1 MAAIALSCLL
11 PWQFLGVLAA
21 YYVVTLAYSFKLK
34 RVVMIDVLVLAGLYT
49 VRIVAGAAAAAI
61 PLSFWLLMFSIFIF
75 LSLAI
80 VKRYAELY
88 VMREKGK
95 LTASGRGYQ
104 VADLSILQNLG
115 TASGYISI
123 LVLALYV
130 NLARHCCHVWSSQSG
145 LGAGAGHAVLDQP
158 HLDGNPSRQYA

>member
-1 MAAIALSCLL
+1 MAPGLARGCHCVVQFVALAV
-11 PWQFLGVLAA
+11 PGVLAA
-21 YYVVTLAYSFKLK
+21 YYVVTLAYNFKLK

-88 VMREKGK
+88 VMREKGVSRHRGVVIRWP
-95 LTASGRGYQ
+95 TSASCK
-104 VADLSILQNLG
+104 
-115 TASGYISI
+115 TW
-123 LVLALYV
+123 
-130 NLARHCCHVWSSQSG
+130 ARHRATSAFWCWPCM
-145 LGAGAGHAVLDQP
+145 
-158 HLDGNPSRQYA
+158 